1 MNKTYST
8 DWKFKLGEKVKDI
21 ITGWK
26 GTVTARIEYLNGCL
40 QYCVESKVDKEG
52 KIKKAPYIDEGQL
65 ELQKSRKVSS
75 EGAYAPGGD
84 MPNAPDKIGD

>member
-1 MNKTYST
+1 MSLIFST
-8 DWKFKLGEKVKDI
+8 NWRFKLGEKVKDI

-52 KIKKAPYIDEGQL
+52 KMKKAPYIDEGQL
-65 ELQKSRKVSS
+65 ELIEGKSKRASKS
-75 EGAYAPGGD
+75 GPQGL
-84 MPNAPDKIGD
+84 MPNTPD